1 MNLLEI
7 RKWFIDD
14 SGRFDLVAD
23 PSTAAADVG
32 ADKYINAGIRLIDR
46 LLNHPKQAVIAER
59 NLAANADTITIPRA
73 QAVKHV
79 YIEYE
84 DRIRYLE
91 RLELPEFN
99 HFFPE
104 GTVEA
109 GIPTAYAIGVNRQLV
124 STETTE
130 FSQTEIVVG
139 VQPDIDIDVFVAG
152 HFPSSAL
159 TDNDDFNFWTI
170 EHPETVVQ
178 AALYSLERFYRNTQ
192 GMHDHM
198 DAIMRDVQGIDYD
211 VVEQEIAERDQ
222 MVSSFNER
230 RGRRRYYGN
239 F

>member
-1 MNLLEI
+1 MTLVEI

-14 SGRFDLVAD
+14 SGRFDLVVD
-23 PSTAAADVG
+23 PSTAADDAG

-46 LLNHPKQAVIAER
+46 LLNHPKQAVVAER
-59 NLAANADTITIPRA
+59 TLAAGENTITIPRA
-73 QAVKHV
+73 HAVKHV

-84 DRIRYLE
+84 DAIRYLE
-91 RLELPEFN
+91 RLELSEFN

-104 GTVEA
+104 GVSED
-109 GIPTAYAIGVNRQLV
+109 GIPTTYTIKPNRKLV
-124 STETTE
+124 STEKTE
-130 FSQTEIVVG
+130 YSQTEIVVA
-139 VQPDIDIDVFVAG
+139 VQPDTNINVFVAG
-152 HFPSSAL
+152 HFPSERL
-159 TDNDDFNFWTI
+159 IDNNNFNFWTV

-198 DAIMRDVQGIDYD
+198 DAIMRDIQGIDYD

-222 MVSSFNER
+222 MISSFNER
-230 RGRRRYYGN
+230 KGRRRYHGN